1 VGAGFEVRDATDDD
15 WSQVPTLLARAYLD
29 EPFVPP
35 MFGDHPIDRFAGLRA
50 LYSSPLD
57 RARVNVVACVDGVVV
72 GMTGAARAGRCRIC
86 TAVDPDAPRPTD
98 RAAAIDHEFDVNC
111 RRAHLAASLPPHARV
126 GPVGSDP
133 ALHGAGVGRA
143 VVGAVL
149 DRLDALGDRCI
160 VLECLEHRE
169 RFYAH
174 FGFERIGTFPDPA
187 GPTALLMRRD
197 R

>member
-1 VGAGFEVRDATDDD
+1 VAGGLEVRDATDDD
-15 WSQVPTLLARAYLD
+15 WRAVASLLARAYLD
-29 EPFVPP
+29 EPFVPA
-35 MFGDHPIDRFAGLRA
+35 MYGDDLIARFVGLRA

-57 RARVNVVACVDGVVV
+57 PARVNVVALLDGVLV
-72 GMTGAARAGRCRIC
+72 GMAGAARAGRCRIC
-86 TAVDPDAPRPTD
+86 TAVDPDAPRPVE
-98 RAAAIDHEFDVNC
+98 RAAAIDHQFDVNC
-111 RRAHLAASLPPHARV
+111 RRAHLAAELPPHARI

-133 ALHGAGVGRA
+133 VLHGAGVGRG
-143 VVGAVL
+143 VLTGVL
-149 DRLDALGDRCI
+149 DRLDAFGDRCI

-174 FGFERIGTFPDPA
+174 FGFERVGTFLDPA